1 MRRGLG
7 FALTNHP
14 RGVWGL
20 AILKIIVEPDPR
32 YGKPSERLREH
43 AQRIPAITP
52 AIEQLAADMHE
63 TMIDAHGVGLAAP
76 QIGEKIRLVVIH
88 VPAGYQEEDMAEQ
101 TLTLVNPEVL
111 KAGGREWGV
120 EGCLSFP
127 DLLGDVERYSWV
139 NVRAQDIEGKPLRIK
154 ARGVLARILQH
165 EIDHLDG
172 VLFFDRM
179 EDWSSLH
186 YAEPVEEEEPE
197 EVIA

>member
-1 MRRGLG
+1 M
-7 FALTNHP
+7 A
-14 RGVWGL
+14 V
-20 AILKIIVEPDPR
+20 LKIIVEPDPR
-32 YGKPSERLREH
+32 YGKPSQRLRGRAE
-43 AQRIPAITP
+43 RVPFITP

-76 QIGEKIRLVVIH
+76 QIGENIRLIVIH
-88 VPAGYQEEDMAEQ
+88 VPAGYQDEDTPEL
-101 TLTLVNPEVL
+101 TLTLVNPEII

-127 DLLGDVERYSWV
+127 DLLGDVERYGWV
-139 NVRAQDIEGKPLRIK
+139 NVKAQDIEGKPLRIK
-154 ARGVLARILQH
+154 ARDVLARILQH

-197 EVIA
+197 EVRA